1 MEQLFNFL
9 GFFTGSILLGA
20 MLFFSSLVAP
30 MIFMKLDSVSA
41 GKFIRSIF
49 PHYYTCIIIL
59 SLISAGFLAPNSQT
73 PSIMIGLVFLLGLIS
88 RQILMPRINSYR
100 DAEIA
105 GDERAKILFDRLHQ
119 LSVWINVSQLT
130 LLIGALVVLV
140 VASLQ

>member
-1 MEQLFNFL
+1 MEQLFNLL
-9 GFFTGSILLGA
+9 GFFTGSMLLGA
-20 MLFFSSLVAP
+20 MLFFSGLVAP
-30 MIFMKLDSVSA
+30 MVFMKLDPGPA

-59 SLISAGFLAPNSQT
+59 SLISSGLLAPNSQT

-105 GDERAKILFDRLHQ
+105 GDERAKIIFDRLHQ
-119 LSVWINVSQLT
+119 LSVWINVSQVT

-140 VASLQ
+140 VASFQ

>member
-9 GFFTGSILLGA
+9 GFFTGSMLLGA
-20 MLFFSSLVAP
+20 MLFFSGLVAP
-30 MIFMKLDSVSA
+30 MVFMKLDSGSA

-59 SLISAGFLAPNSQT
+59 SLISSGLLAPNSQA

-140 VASLQ
+140 VASFQ